1 MEPHPPGQ
9 LSQANTLIRM
19 ARAADTTQDG
29 AQAPDRLLTVPNLLS
44 VIRLAGVPLFLWL
57 LLGPQADGW
66 ALLVLVLSGV
76 TDWLD
81 GKLARWLNQ
90 TSRLGMLLDPAADRL
105 YTLATVIAFVIRDIV
120 PWWVAAVL
128 LGRDLVVMA
137 CIWLLRRSGYGPPDV
152 TYIGKAATFA
162 LMYAFPLLLLA
173 QGGSTAATI
182 ARPFAYAFAIWGSAL
197 FLWSGLLYVLQTRSA
212 LRRADL

>member
-1 MEPHPPGQ
+1 
-9 LSQANTLIRM
+9 M
-19 ARAADTTQDG
+19 ARAAALRAGDADTH
-29 AQAPDRLLTVPNLLS
+29 DRLLTIPNVLS
-44 VIRLAGVPLFLWL
+44 VIRLAGAPLFLWL

-90 TSRLGMLLDPAADRL
+90 TSRLGTLLDPAADRL

-120 PWWVAAVL
+120 PWWVAAAL
-128 LGRDLVVMA
+128 IGRDVLVA
-137 CIWLLRRSGYGPPDV
+137 GCIAVLRRAGFGPPDV
-152 TYIGKAATFA
+152 TYLGKAATFN

-182 ARPFAYAFAIWGSAL
+182 ARPVAYAFAIWGGVL
-197 FLWSGLLYVLQTRSA
+197 FVWSGLLYLVQTRSA
-212 LRRADL
+212 LRSRAI